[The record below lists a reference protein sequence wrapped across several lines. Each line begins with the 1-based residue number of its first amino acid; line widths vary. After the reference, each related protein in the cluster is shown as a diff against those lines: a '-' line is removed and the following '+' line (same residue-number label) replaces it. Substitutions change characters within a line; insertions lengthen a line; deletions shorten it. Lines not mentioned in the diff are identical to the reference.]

1 MDKQTDMFTIIEHK
15 SWDDCGVVLKVRSS
29 DDKIMI
35 VVSACGGPDDTY
47 SADTMKNGKEL
58 YDLFVN
64 WISNGE
70 SFDFAQI
77 KHSDAYRQFD
87 GENWLTLTEYE
98 NLLVTIGYL

>member
-1 MDKQTDMFTIIEHK
+1 MDKKMDTFTIIERK
-15 SWDDCGVVLKVRSS
+15 VCGDCGVVLKVRSS
-29 DDKIMI
+29 DGKIMI
-35 VVSACGGPDDTY
+35 VLSACGGHDETY
-47 SADTMKNGKEL
+47 SANTMENGKEL
-58 YDLFVN
+58 YDLFMN